1 MSPRRKSKV
10 PALRISA
17 PITREDLEFLEKL
30 SAEARFSGGSKLSR
44 ADMLRAGL
52 LAMRQMK
59 IDVRGV
65 NDERELA
72 RRIMGGRK

>member
-44 ADMLRAGL
+44 ADILRASL
-52 LAMRQMK
+52 KAMQKMR

-65 NDERELA
+65 NDEQELT
-72 RRIMGGRK
+72 RRIVGGRK